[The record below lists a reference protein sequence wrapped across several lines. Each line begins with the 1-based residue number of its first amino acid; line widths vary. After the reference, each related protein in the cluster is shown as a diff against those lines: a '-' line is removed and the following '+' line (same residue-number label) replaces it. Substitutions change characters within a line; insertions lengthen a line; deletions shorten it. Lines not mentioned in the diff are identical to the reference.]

1 MESNLPDTMPTLS
14 QGAHGQNSGGACVM
28 EYVSVLAGE
37 RWSDSPECVHPMI
50 AAIART
56 LNDSL
61 YNTDR
66 QLLVDLIPR
75 FLHANVPNE
84 GERDWIGK
92 ELAKWVVKR
101 HGGSTGRRVV
111 WFCGLCGALCGGHNE
126 AHTTVVISAIAENM
140 RPTAQIALLSE
151 LLDEFDRLAGRDKPK
166 VAVISEERMARAVSR
181 VTGKAMPKAVTP
193 SHWSKFK
200 VFFVPVAE
208 PKQVMWEPPS
218 VAKAIEAHSFKIEK
232 VEQKV

>member
-75 FLHANVPNE
+75 FLHANVPP
-84 GERDWIGK
+84 GEQAEVGK
-92 ELAKWVVKR
+92 GLVKFVAA
-101 HGGSTGRRVV
+101 HHGSTASRMFAGVCV
-111 WFCGLCGALCGGHNE
+111 TCGAT
-126 AHTTVVISAIAENM
+126 HTEMFTNVMFGSITVNM
-140 RPTAQIALLSE
+140 RPSAQIALLND

-218 VAKAIEAHSFKIEK
+218 AAAKAIEAHSFKVEK